1 MAASRVR
8 QARSRRLRNFCP
20 NVDLTS
26 YIIEGGLIP
35 KVNSVVRISCAC
47 GLIGLV
53 FGSTGGKL
61 DTILQGQNRMGW
73 NMAEVIPDT
82 PTWRSWCRGL
92 SLVATPGL
100 WTISSGY
107 LFITEIMENPR

>member
-1 MAASRVR
+1 M
-8 QARSRRLRNFCP
+8 
-20 NVDLTS
+20 
-26 YIIEGGLIP
+26 P
-35 KVNSVVRISCAC
+35 KVNSVVRISFVG

-73 NMAEVIPDT
+73 NVAEVIPDT
-82 PTWRSWCRGL
+82 PT
-92 SLVATPGL
+92 LVLRLLKPVAPPGL

-107 LFITEIMENPR
+107 HFIMENPR

>member
-35 KVNSVVRISCAC
+35 KVNSVVRISFVG

-53 FGSTGGKL
+53 FGSTGGKI
-61 DTILQGQNRMGW
+61 DAILQGQNRMGW
-73 NMAEVIPDT
+73 NMAEVIPDA
-82 PTWRSWCRGL
+82 PILVLRLL

-100 WTISSGY
+100 WTISSGD
-107 LFITEIMENPR
+107 LSITEKSR

>member
-1 MAASRVR
+1 M
-8 QARSRRLRNFCP
+8 Q
-20 NVDLTS
+20 
-26 YIIEGGLIP
+26 
-35 KVNSVVRISCAC
+35 KVNSVVRISFAG

-82 PTWRSWCRGL
+82 PILVLRLL

-107 LFITEIMENPR
+107 RFIMENPR